1 MARHDQKPKREH
13 LVCKP
18 CSEGNCARC
27 VDVYRY
33 LSGKKDPICEC
44 RKKDHGGEPREQ
56 QIRDPFTNEIVAP
69 GLTVDMDGNVKFK

>member
-1 MARHDQKPKREH
+1 
-13 LVCKP
+13 
-18 CSEGNCARC
+18 
-27 VDVYRY
+27 VYRY